1 MLVQS
6 PLWSVTIP
14 SLITASVMTVS
25 FMPQPISVSFP
36 YNFFLTGLHFQCPGL
51 DAVWQ
56 TAVKTQTRQ
65 KWLSLI
71 IPSGLIAISNS
82 FKTALSFTV
91 SFLMLPKLSFMLF
104 VLSQY
109 AHINYR
115 NSLLA
120 RCHQKLICKLQK
132 FENNTAYLICRSS
145 GLDSISLIPLLY
157 TGFLSNPM
165 FNPKFFLPLSHWTTK
180 PLHVSLI
187 SSSCMFHLT
196 NSACLPILDFFVFHL
211 LISSVLV
218 NTPSVKHHYTGTVCP
233 TFSNILL
240 PQHHLSLPSS
250 TTFSPLNTE

>member
-1 MLVQS
+1 MLVQP

-36 YNFFLTGLHFQCPGL
+36 YNFFLTGLHFQCQAWMQCDKLQLKRRQDRNDCHHSIWLNCYLKFFQNSSLFHCLIPN
-51 DAVWQ
+51 APQ
-56 TAVKTQTRQ
+56 T
-65 KWLSLI
+65 LI
-71 IPSGLIAISNS
+71 YA
-82 FKTALSFTV
+82 
-91 SFLMLPKLSFMLF
+91 F

-109 AHINYR
+109 AHINYC

-165 FNPKFFLPLSHWTTK
+165 FNPKFFLPLSH
-180 PLHVSLI
+180 
-187 SSSCMFHLT
+187 
-196 NSACLPILDFFVFHL
+196 
-211 LISSVLV
+211 
-218 NTPSVKHHYTGTVCP
+218 
-233 TFSNILL
+233 
-240 PQHHLSLPSS
+240 
-250 TTFSPLNTE
+250 